1 MNKFCKDGDRAM
13 NTQHTR
19 DDGMSIDNG
28 KTRKAKATF
37 TAFAALLIALTGF
50 SFVTSCNDKV
60 VAFDDPP
67 PAPQGVFTVRGDDTV
82 FVFWL
87 PVQAS
92 DFDHYNV
99 YSALDSSNGTV
110 FDLIGT
116 STDESFVDADVVN
129 GTRYYYAITA
139 VDIAGNESLESAEYG
154 GATPRFQ
161 GTVTL
166 LTNDVDT
173 TGSGFDFATEATVPF
188 NSPLADFWI
197 DRDGSGILYI
207 NADSIADP
215 NLGDVQDMGF
225 TTSLDEIGRAPQDG
239 WSALGYTELIEGH
252 TYIIW
257 TEDDRYAKVR
267 VVIMGPSFARL
278 DYAYQSGTDSFG
290 NGEPELVSP
299 NSGDNTDATAS
310 DRSTGAHRTD
320 HNIRLKTPKVSAV
333 Q

>member
-1 MNKFCKDGDRAM
+1 M
-13 NTQHTR
+13 NTQNTR
-19 DDGMSIDNG
+19 DNEMSKDTR
-28 KTRKAKATF
+28 KTGKAKATI
-37 TAFAALLIALTGF
+37 TIFAALLIALTGF
-50 SFVTSCNDKV
+50 SFITGCEDNV

-87 PVQAS
+87 PVEAS
-92 DFDHYNV
+92 DFDHYNI

-139 VDIAGNESLESAEYG
+139 VDLAGNESLESAEYG

-161 GTVTL
+161 GQVTL

-173 TGSGFDFATEATVPF
+173 AGSGFDFASEATVPF
-188 NSPLADFWI
+188 NSPAADFWI

-225 TTSLDEIGRAPQDG
+225 TSSLDEIGSAPRDG

-257 TEDDRYAKVR
+257 TDDDRYAKVR

-278 DYAYQSGTDSFG
+278 DYAYQSGTDSNG

-299 NSGDNTDATAS
+299 NGGGNIDVTAY
-310 DRSTGAHRTD
+310 DRSAGAHRTD
-320 HNIRLKTPKVSAV
+320 HNIRLKKPKVSAV